1 MSLSWCCAVSCFFD
15 VTNPSNPQN
24 QKTEGWPFGSQ
35 KTSNRSFNFLKMTMT
50 LPNSK
55 NRRLLSIVN
64 VMKDRKISD
73 CWTRMLGAHVGQEP
87 KAAQVVLHKTTTL
100 AHMIQDM
107 QRCQRY
113 PSDICIC
120 FRESS
125 IPIALYSFGWLGNVM
140 PSYAIQIDCGTCRSI
155 YEIVHHNISRDF
167 SSVVRR
173 RTIWMIKLFQAFEH
187 SASFNLLWSRINQR
201 GEAQPKANWISVFIA
216 FMKSYAESDWLF
228 RSDLKNI
235 RSCEA
240 QICQQMATELFT
252 CYNEKG
258 YQHLAWPHL
267 IMIHVIFIL
276 SSQTLLYQRFRIS
289 LDVCHPKRLNKSNP
303 CSWRLPME
311 VHGMCLRFQN
321 ISHMISKICGPF
333 RNICLSVF
341 LQVVLIHVS
350 RWVSLVFQDMLFF
363 DMLASFHDPFVFA
376 RRIRNIPVHM
386 PETRRDNEIRY
397 HITVQF
403 ANFHGRWVKGWNG
416 QCDADGTHVNSM
428 IFKQHDRWYV
438 NYRFVALKVVIDSW
452 CLCKCSVNV
461 FSVIWCMSKPCIAV
475 VFNSL
480 KVLACLLILWPATIE
495 QPQKRKLQGQTN
507 LSILVR
513 GRYTYYMRGV
523 RATIPSWL
531 LVPTDC
537 TFLVIM

>member
-155 YEIVHHNISRDF
+155 CEIVHHKISCDF

-173 RTIWMIKLFQAFEH
+173 RTIWIVKLFQAFEH
-187 SASFNLLWSRINQR
+187 SASFNLLWSRINQSK
-201 GEAQPKANWISVFIA
+201 G
-216 FMKSYAESDWLF
+216 
-228 RSDLKNI
+228 RS
-235 RSCEA
+235 SA
-240 QICQQMATELFT
+240 
-252 CYNEKG
+252 KG
-258 YQHLAWPHL
+258 K
-267 IMIHVIFIL
+267 
-276 SSQTLLYQRFRIS
+276 
-289 LDVCHPKRLNKSNP
+289 LD
-303 CSWRLPME
+303 
-311 VHGMCLRFQN
+311 F
-321 ISHMISKICGPF
+321 
-333 RNICLSVF
+333 
-341 LQVVLIHVS
+341 
-350 RWVSLVFQDMLFF
+350 
-363 DMLASFHDPFVFA
+363 SFHG
-376 RRIRNIPVHM
+376 
-386 PETRRDNEIRY
+386 
-397 HITVQF
+397 
-403 ANFHGRWVKGWNG
+403 FHEK
-416 QCDADGTHVNSM
+416 
-428 IFKQHDRWYV
+428 
-438 NYRFVALKVVIDSW
+438 
-452 CLCKCSVNV
+452 LC
-461 FSVIWCMSKPCIAV
+461 WA
-475 VFNSL
+475 
-480 KVLACLLILWPATIE
+480 
-495 QPQKRKLQGQTN
+495 G
-507 LSILVR
+507 
-513 GRYTYYMRGV
+513 
-523 RATIPSWL
+523 
-531 LVPTDC
+531 
-537 TFLVIM
+537 